1 MAFFHQAGDHAS
13 LAGAEIGFAVGFE
26 DFRHAPVGSAFDF
39 LVDID
44 EIAIEHCRQPPA
56 DSRFAHAHQ
65 SDQYHGAV
73 DPPGEPADFGGG
85 KAGCM
90 GHCRSA

>member
-44 EIAIEHCRQPPA
+44 EIAVEHR
-56 DSRFAHAHQ
+56 R
-65 SDQYHGAV
+65 
-73 DPPGEPADFGGG
+73 
-85 KAGCM
+85 
-90 GHCRSA
+90 